1 MTSLTLV
8 RRIKA
13 RPSIVFEALTTPEGI
28 ARWWGPDAG
37 PTLLAELDVRVGGRY
52 RVRFRMLDGS
62 EHESAGEYLEIVPNK
77 RLVMTSQWTVG
88 GEPEETGNISRLE
101 FHLEPIDIGTKLT
114 LTHAQLK
121 TGASRASH
129 ERGWTSALDKLMHR
143 FSFASAGDH
152 AEPG

>member
-13 RPSIVFEALTTPEGI
+13 RPSIVFEALTTPDGI
-28 ARWWGPDAG
+28 TSWWGPDAG
-37 PTLLAELDVRVGGRY
+37 PVLLAELDVRVGGRY

-62 EHESAGEYLEIVPNK
+62 EHESAGEYLEVVPNT

-88 GEPEETGNISRLE
+88 GEPNEAGNISRLE
-101 FHLEPIDIGTKLT
+101 FHLKPVDIGTELT

-121 TGASRASH
+121 AEAARVSH
-129 ERGWTSALDKLMHR
+129 ERGWTGALDKLAHR
-143 FSFASAGDH
+143 FSLASAGGHD
-152 AEPG
+152 ARG